1 MQNVVEESRPS
12 LGSLLK
18 VWLQIAF
25 EAFGGGA
32 SANLLIRE
40 AFVEKHQWISE
51 DAYLRYRDLS
61 VVAPGSNLLSL
72 VILIGRKLRGGP
84 GVAVSLVGMVL
95 PGVVV
100 TMAFTIGFS
109 LIQHTIVMQ
118 AILNGLIPAT
128 AGTALYQAVRFSW
141 PLLKHERQVS
151 MIGVILCLT
160 VILIDTLAIML
171 FKAPA
176 VLIVL
181 ASAALGTLIFR
192 SGPIHMDDQEKKG
205 EMLKAD
211 ALEEN
216 SGPLLGMLRGKLR
229 GERDKVVK

>member
-1 MQNVVEESRPS
+1 MQKIVEESRPS

-18 VWLQIAF
+18 IWLRIAF
-25 EAFGGGA
+25 EAFGGGV

-40 AFVEKHQWISE
+40 TFVEKHQWISE

-95 PGVVV
+95 PGVVI

-109 LIQHTIVMQ
+109 LIQHTVVMQ

-141 PLLKHERQVS
+141 PLLKHESHVS
-151 MIGVILCLT
+151 MIGVILCLA

-216 SGPLLGMLRGKLR
+216 SGSLLGMLRRKVR
-229 GERDKVVK
+229 GERDRVVK

>member
-1 MQNVVEESRPS
+1 MQKVVEESRPS

-18 VWLQIAF
+18 IWLQIAF

-84 GVAVSLVGMVL
+84 GVVVSLVGMVL
-95 PGVVV
+95 PGVVI
-100 TMAFTIGFS
+100 TMAFTVGFS

-141 PLLKHERQVS
+141 PLLMHERHVS
-151 MIGVILCLT
+151 MLGVILCLA

-192 SGPIHMDDQEKKG
+192 SGPIHMDAQEKQG

-216 SGPLLGMLRGKLR
+216 SGSLLGMLRGKVR
-229 GERDKVVK
+229 GERDRVVK

>member
-1 MQNVVEESRPS
+1 MQKIVEESRPS

-18 VWLQIAF
+18 IWLRIAF

-40 AFVEKHQWISE
+40 TFVEKHQWISE

-95 PGVVV
+95 PGVVI

-109 LIQHTIVMQ
+109 LIQHTVVMQ

-141 PLLKHERQVS
+141 PLLKHESHVS
-151 MIGVILCLT
+151 MIGVILCLA

-216 SGPLLGMLRGKLR
+216 SGSLLGMLRRKVR
-229 GERDKVVK
+229 GERDRVVK

>member
-18 VWLQIAF
+18 IWLQIAF

-141 PLLKHERQVS
+141 PLLKHERYVS
-151 MIGVILCLT
+151 MIGVILCLA
-160 VILIDTLAIML
+160 VILIDTLAIIL

-216 SGPLLGMLRGKLR
+216 SGSLLGMLRGKVR
-229 GERDKVVK
+229 GERDRVVK